1 MTKKFKKQII
11 KKAFAIG
18 GTFLFKQAVEAFVDK
33 KTDKTIPNEPDNP
46 QNDQTWKQAV
56 AYAAFSGAFLGTMK
70 LVIDRV
76 ADNKLE
82 G

>member
-1 MTKKFKKQII
+1 MTNKVKKKII
-11 KKAFAIG
+11 KKGLALG
-18 GTFLFKQAVEAFVDK
+18 GAFLFKHAFETFVEK
-33 KTDKTIPNEPDNP
+33 KTNKSIPDEPDNTL
-46 QNDQTWKQAV
+46 NDQTWTQAV